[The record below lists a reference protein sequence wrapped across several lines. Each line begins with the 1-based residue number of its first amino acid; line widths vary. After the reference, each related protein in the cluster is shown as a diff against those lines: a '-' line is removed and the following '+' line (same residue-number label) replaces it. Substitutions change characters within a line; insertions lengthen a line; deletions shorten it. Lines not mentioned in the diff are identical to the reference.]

1 MSIKRKSKIKRPEI
15 LQNPFQDN
23 TSLKGSE
30 FKGTGI
36 KKYKEAMIFD
46 TWQACVDRNGFP
58 P

>member
-46 TWQACVDRNGFP
+46 TW
-58 P
+58 